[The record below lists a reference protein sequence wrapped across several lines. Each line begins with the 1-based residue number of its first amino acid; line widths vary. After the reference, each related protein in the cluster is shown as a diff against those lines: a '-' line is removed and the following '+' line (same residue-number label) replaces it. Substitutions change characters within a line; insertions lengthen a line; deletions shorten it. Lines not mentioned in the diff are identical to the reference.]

1 MFNRHQQYERGFN
14 NPNNIPDLLSDAQ
27 VQALCSIQQGLKK
40 AAELA
45 PRINTLVVD
54 HSLQLPSLI
63 LTAHETGRLWHAV
76 EIALLSHDIAMG
88 KLRRAAGAEP
98 ERFAA

>member
-1 MFNRHQQYERGFN
+1 M
-14 NPNNIPDLLSDAQ
+14 NPNNIPDLLTDTQ

-45 PRINTLVVD
+45 QRINTLTVD
-54 HSLQLPSLI
+54 HSLHLPSLI

-76 EIALLSHDIAMG
+76 ELAFIAHDIAMG
-88 KLRRAAGAEP
+88 KLRRAAGAGP

>member
-1 MFNRHQQYERGFN
+1 MTNRHHQYGGGFIH
-14 NPNNIPDLLSDAQ
+14 PNNIPDLLADSQ

-45 PRINTLVVD
+45 QRINTLTVD
-54 HSLQLPSLI
+54 HSLPLPSLT
-63 LTAHETGRLWHAV
+63 LAAHETGRLWHAV
-76 EIALLSHDIAMG
+76 ETVLIAHDIAMG
-88 KLRRAAGAEP
+88 KLRRSAGAEP

>member
-1 MFNRHQQYERGFN
+1 MS
-14 NPNNIPDLLSDAQ
+14 PNNIPDLLTDSQ

-45 PRINTLVVD
+45 QRINTLTVD
-54 HSLQLPSLI
+54 HSLHLPSLI

-76 EIALLSHDIAMG
+76 ELAFIAHDIAMG